1 MLTSDKDLHCNL
13 YFNSQFTNC
22 FIIWLAL
29 LGNQVQYYVSK
40 HGISKLFFRKRFFL
54 VRSLM
59 GFDVHFHRQCYKTIG
74 LFFSLCYQVMVCA
87 GSLDST
93 QEA

>member
-22 FIIWLAL
+22 FITWLAL

-40 HGISKLFFRKRFFL
+40 HGISKLFCQKRFFL
-54 VRSLM
+54 YVFSWVLMYIHARNVIKQLVYSLA
-59 GFDVHFHRQCYKTIG
+59 
-74 LFFSLCYQVMVCA
+74 CA
-87 GSLDST
+87 IKLWSV
-93 QEA
+93 